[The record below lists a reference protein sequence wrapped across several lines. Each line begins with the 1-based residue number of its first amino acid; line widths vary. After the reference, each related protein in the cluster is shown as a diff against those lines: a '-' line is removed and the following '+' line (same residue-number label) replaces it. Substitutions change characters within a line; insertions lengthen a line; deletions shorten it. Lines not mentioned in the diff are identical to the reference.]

1 MNTIKLSGS
10 TLREIAGRGVRI
22 PRYDRAKRVPRVV
35 HIGLGHFHRAHQ
47 AFYIDELLE
56 KGLAAGTGIFEVN
69 LVADSFPLARISA
82 SQDYLYTLICRGD
95 SGDETAVVAG
105 SIAGYLNAVSDPRG
119 VVERLAADST
129 EVISLTITEKGY
141 YYDAAAGEPAWD
153 ADPVK
158 HDLEYPQAPVTAAGY
173 LAAAL
178 DLRGKNGGGKITIM
192 SCDNFPSNGTVLK
205 NCVLSLCRKTRP
217 GLVSWI
223 EENAAFPLS
232 MVDRITPATSPVIIG
247 HIEER
252 YGIEDGWPVCSE
264 DFRQWVLEDNF
275 SRPSGSGFD
284 PALLAEAGVQ
294 VVKDVEPYELMKIRL
309 LNGSHSA
316 LAYPSYLMGFRGVA
330 EAISDPLLGRYI
342 RDKYME
348 EISPTLH
355 TVPGMDLPAYK
366 DTLIRR
372 FSNKNIA
379 DTILR
384 LAAEGSKKIPNFIF
398 NPLEEALERNLP
410 HGAVVFALAAWA
422 RFLAGTDENGA
433 VIPLDDP
440 LASVLS
446 EAAKGARNNPERF
459 LRAAGIKRGE
469 HALALADEF
478 GASLDA
484 IYRKG
489 TRAAL
494 EALTGGRPTD

>member
-1 MNTIKLSGS
+1 MNTIKLSGNA
-10 TLREIAGRGVRI
+10 LREIAGRGVRI
-22 PRYDRAKRVPRVV
+22 PRYDRANRVPRIV

-47 AFYIDELLE
+47 ARYIDELLE

-69 LVADSFPLARISA
+69 LVADSFPLAGISA
-82 SQDYLYTLICRGD
+82 SQDYLYTLVCRGD
-95 SGDETAVVAG
+95 SGDETAAVVG
-105 SIAGYLNAVSDPRG
+105 SIAGYLNAVSDPKG
-119 VVERLAADST
+119 AVERLAADST

-141 YYDAAAGEPAWD
+141 YYDAAAGEMAWD
-153 ADPVK
+153 LSPVK
-158 HDLEYPQAPVTAAGY
+158 HDLEHPHAPVTAAGY

-178 DLRGKNGGGKITIM
+178 DLRAKNGGGKITIM

-205 NCVLSLCRKTRP
+205 NCLLSLCQRTRP

-232 MVDRITPATSPVIIG
+232 MVDRITPATSPAIIR

-252 YGIEDGWPVCSE
+252 YGIKDEWPVCSE

-275 SRPSGSGFD
+275 SRAPGSGFD

-330 EAISDPLLGRYI
+330 EAISDPLLRRYI
-342 RDKYME
+342 RDNYME
-348 EISPTLH
+348 EISPTLLPA
-355 TVPGMDLPAYK
+355 PGMDLPVYK
-366 DTLIRR
+366 DTLVRR

-398 NPLEEALERNLP
+398 NPLEEALGRNLP
-410 HGAVVFALAAWA
+410 HRTVVFALAAWA
-422 RFLAGTDENGA
+422 RFLAGTDEDGMA
-433 VIPLDDP
+433 IPLDDP

-446 EAAKGARNNPERF
+446 EAAKGARENPEQF
-459 LRAAGIKRGE
+459 LRAAGIGRGE
-469 HALALADEF
+469 HAAALSGEF
-478 GASLDA
+478 GESLDA

-494 EALTGGRPTD
+494 EALVEGRPTD